1 MASNDSNLRFTEN
14 HEWLRVEDDGT
25 VTVGI
30 TDYAQAE
37 LGDIVFAELPE
48 SGSEHAAGDNLVTVE
63 SVKAVGE
70 IAIPIDATITGVN
83 EALSDSPDLINTAPL
98 GDGWLVRVKPNAA
111 LPDNLMDASGYAEF
125 VAKLQ

>member
-1 MASNDSNLRFTEN
+1 MASNDSTLKFTEN
-14 HEWLRVEDDGT
+14 HEWLRVEEDGT

-37 LGDIVFAELPE
+37 LGDIVFAELPD
-48 SGSEHAAGDNLVTVE
+48 SGSEHAAGDNLVVIE

-83 EALSDSPDLINTAPL
+83 DALSESPDLINTAPL
-98 GDGWLVRVKPNAA
+98 GDGWLVRVEPKGD
-111 LPDNLMDASGYAEF
+111 LPEDLMDEASYAEF
-125 VAKLQ
+125 VARLQ

>member
-1 MASNDSNLRFTEN
+1 MANNDSNLKFTEN

-37 LGDIVFAELPE
+37 LGDIVYAELPE
-48 SGSEHAAGDNLVTVE
+48 SGSEHAAGDNLVVVE

-70 IAIPIDATITGVN
+70 IAIPIDATIAGVN

-98 GDGWLVRVKPNAA
+98 GDGWLVRVKPNGA
-111 LPDNLMDASGYAEF
+111 LPDNLMDEAAYAEF